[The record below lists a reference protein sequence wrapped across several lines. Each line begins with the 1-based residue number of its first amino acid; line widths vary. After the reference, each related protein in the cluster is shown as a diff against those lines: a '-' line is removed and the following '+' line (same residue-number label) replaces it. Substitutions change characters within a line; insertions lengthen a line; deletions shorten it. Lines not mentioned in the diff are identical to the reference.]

1 VQPISALLPKAGSG
15 GTRGAGLEQHL
26 TRSAKEQLR
35 LPMTVILMTHEAGAD
50 GDAVAAAIAQCLGIE
65 LFRREHLERK
75 IAERLRIDEGVVR
88 RMLAGNAS
96 LLERWMIDR
105 GRLRHAMT
113 EQVVGLAVRGDVLI
127 QTWGIA
133 PVLRPVRHLICLH
146 LRAPVLARECF
157 ARRSPTM
164 GEGGM
169 AAETHNS
176 KSVNLPIGGKLSHGL
191 SDVELYDLV
200 INADRICVAQCVEQV
215 RRLALDPL
223 FQPTAASQRLLASL
237 MQETGRSAQPI
248 FGLRGT
254 RAAPALEVV
263 VGRDTIKLRATISS
277 EEAIACVEQHLRGRK
292 DYAAS

>member
-1 VQPISALLPKAGSG
+1 
-15 GTRGAGLEQHL
+15 
-26 TRSAKEQLR
+26 
-35 LPMTVILMTHEAGAD
+35 MTVILMTHEAGAD
-50 GDAVAAAIAQCLGIE
+50 GDEVAAAIAQSLGIE
-65 LFRREHLERK
+65 LVRREHLERQ

-88 RMLAGNAS
+88 RMLAGDAS

-146 LRAPVLARECF
+146 LRAPALARECF

-164 GEGGM
+164 GEGAM
-169 AAETHNS
+169 AAETHS
-176 KSVNLPIGGKLSHGL
+176 RKSVSLPISGKLSHGR

-200 INADRICVAQCVEQV
+200 ITADRICVAQCVEQV
-215 RRLALDPL
+215 RRLTLDPL
-223 FQPTAASQRLLASL
+223 FQPTVASQSMLASL
-237 MQETGRSAQPI
+237 MRETGRSAQPI
-248 FGLRGT
+248 FGLGGT

-263 VGRDTIKLRATISS
+263 VGRDTIKLRPTISS

-292 DYAAS
+292 DYAAF